1 MYRKLIIIP
10 VMMMLVMG
18 CSEQEVLPTTPTK
31 SFEGS
36 GRYIPQSYTPTPE
49 KGTSTG
55 TVNYS
60 KIQRTELERII
71 ELEKA
76 NILLQKCLGDMYSV
90 IYANANVGNN
100 LVSPSP
106 RISMTNLQ
114 ASFSRGD
121 CSNWNKNTGGN

>member
-36 GRYIPQSYTPTPE
+36 GSYVPQSYTPTPE
-49 KGTSTG
+49 KGAVTS

-60 KIQRTELERII
+60 TTNIQ
-71 ELEKA
+71 ELEK
-76 NILLQKCLGDMYSV
+76 
-90 IYANANVGNN
+90 
-100 LVSPSP
+100 
-106 RISMTNLQ
+106 RISKLEQHNTILEGCL
-114 ASFSRGD
+114 ASIVGAIMSGNSTSLEWSWRTAGD
-121 CSNWNKNTGGN
+121 CKDYRDIYYVR